1 MKTVTGVI
9 LAGGKSQ
16 RMGRDKL
23 FLKTGGVSL
32 FERVYRVLNPI
43 FDDLIVIA
51 NTANQLPSYDVR
63 VYPDLIPNRG
73 ALGGLYTGLKYASKE
88 SVFCFAADM
97 PFLNSRLIRYM
108 MEKDTE
114 AQVIIPETPDGLQ
127 PLHAIYAK
135 TCLKP
140 IEHLISKSN
149 LKIVDFLMEVNVI
162 YVSEGEILKYDP
174 TLKSFLNI
182 NTEEDLRRAE
192 AMLIRDIGGDDR

>member
-1 MKTVTGVI
+1 
-9 LAGGKSQ
+9 
-16 RMGRDKL
+16 
-23 FLKTGGVSL
+23 
-32 FERVYRVLNPI
+32 
-43 FDDLIVIA
+43 
-51 NTANQLPSYDVR
+51 
-63 VYPDLIPNRG
+63 
-73 ALGGLYTGLKYASKE
+73 
-88 SVFCFAADM
+88 
-97 PFLNSRLIRYM
+97 
-108 MEKDTE
+108 
-114 AQVIIPETPDGLQ
+114 
-127 PLHAIYAK
+127 